1 MAFHG
6 SCLLIECLICQLL
19 CRAHY
24 DARWTRFSPTCDDH
38 PDCPYDE
45 RKVSG
50 NIIKPEK
57 DKKFFR
63 HLEAS
68 NIIAASGKEREKVMK
83 SFAFVGTAGLQ
94 VASWSWL
101 AAVSH
106 HFHAFDLTDFRRHG

>member
-1 MAFHG
+1 MVGGRQYIYGDYVWLFEG
-6 SCLLIECLICQLL
+6 SCLLIKCLICQLL
-19 CRAHY
+19 GKDNCR
-24 DARWTRFSPTCDDH
+24 ARWTRIIPTCDDG
-38 PDCPYDE
+38 PDCLYDE
-45 RKVSG
+45 RKVPG

-94 VASWSWL
+94 VAYWS
-101 AAVSH
+101 
-106 HFHAFDLTDFRRHG
+106 